1 MGTARLVR
9 GFGSVTAVTAV
20 TAVALALGGCSLVGE
35 ALAGDA
41 AQPVRDD
48 SGAIIEEGDV
58 DAMALRI
65 GDCLTLDW
73 EDPDAE
79 TVEVWTVHVTPCK
92 VAHDSE
98 AYAATSVAG
107 EKYPGEDTV
116 LDQSEEF
123 CLAEFASF
131 VGTDWESSELDFTY
145 LYPTVESWDQL
156 HDREILCIANDP
168 AGGVVGSLAQA
179 RR

>member
-1 MGTARLVR
+1 M
-9 GFGSVTAVTAV
+9 TAVTVGAS
-20 TAVALALGGCSLVGE
+20 VALALGGCSVIGD

-41 AQPVRDD
+41 AQPVRDA
-48 SGAIIEEGDV
+48 SGVITEEGDV

-92 VAHDSE
+92 AAHESE

-107 EKYPGEDTV
+107 DSYPGEDAV
-116 LDQSEEF
+116 LDQSEDF
-123 CLAEFASF
+123 CMSEFASF
-131 VGTDWESSELDFTY
+131 VGMEWESSELDFTY
-145 LYPTVESWDQL
+145 LYPTVESWKQL
-156 HDREILCIANDP
+156 DDREILCIANDP

-179 RR
+179 QR